1 MTNLESAH
9 HYLAIAQKPQELVS
23 ERQLAATIALAY
35 IQLANL
41 TTDAVVTK

>member
-35 IQLANL
+35 IQLETL
-41 TTDAVVTK
+41 EPTKVVTK